1 MEHERL
7 MAELLGAAQKLG
19 LRVRVE
25 PFLTVGESAGGIC
38 KVLGKTVVLIDASS
52 PILDR
57 TAALARI
64 LATFDLESVYLAPE
78 AREYIYAQ
86 LRSRSP

>member
-1 MEHERL
+1 

-25 PFLTVGESAGGIC
+25 PFLTVGESAGGVC
-38 KVLGKTVVLIDASS
+38 KVLGKTLVLIDASS

-64 LATFDLESVYLAPE
+64 LATFDHESVYLAPE